1 MSHTLKEF
9 FVAGFFS
16 FFVVSF
22 LLSETKNLDYYEYF
36 WLGSKYMFMKVDQ
49 KQILLFSELHF

>member
-16 FFVVSF
+16 FFFVSF